1 MSELYDIMPFEYQ
14 ITESASGRLRV
25 EGVFQRSDV
34 ENANK
39 RVYPRSI
46 WEKELRETRVQD
58 ALGSKAMFGELDHP
72 SDGKTSLKRVS
83 HIVTGL
89 KLQEDG
95 TVTGAAE
102 VLETPNGQI
111 LKTLFES
118 GAQVGI
124 SSRGSGSVQN
134 GVVQEDFKLGTFDF
148 VARPS
153 TPGALPRPSGETK
166 SGATRTE
173 ADEVVDKVEVIATDD
188 DSGVRDD
195 IFEKFFAELEQLD
208 TNLCEETSTGDL
220 NAVAEEVITLHNYL
234 AEAEITPE
242 IVEKASG
249 QLLTLGGILTEMA
262 ANHPEHGEII
272 ADLLEKVELSR
283 GTIIMNVPKENI
295 KEEPMDKQKLEF
307 IKERLNSRTDD
318 EVVDEQAQEAAE
330 LEELRAKLDELS
342 DEELV
347 EVGLEVGA
355 ISQDDLEETDDEE
368 PSEADIQN
376 LFDYVEGLEGQ
387 LEEAAEIIETMAGAL
402 EEAED
407 VGGITLKYEAALG
420 IIQETVSRFQL
431 LQEAVGGEEKA
442 NELMESHL
450 TQLEA
455 DEETDEVEEAAKGDE
470 TDDGSAVVEEI
481 LNEDGEQDDAMS
493 EHLRLFEGAK
503 DRLNLTN

>member
-1 MSELYDIMPFEYQ
+1 MNELYDIMPFEYQ

-39 RVYPRSI
+39 RVYPRSV
-46 WEKELRETRVQD
+46 WEKELKETRVQD
-58 ALGSKAMFGELDHP
+58 ALGSKSMFGELDHP
-72 SDGKTSLKRVS
+72 ADGKTALKRVS

-89 KLQEDG
+89 NLQEDG

-118 GAQVGI
+118 DAQVGI

-153 TPGALPRPSGETK
+153 TPGALPRPAGENN
-166 SGATRTE
+166 SRATRTE
-173 ADEVVDKVEVIATDD
+173 ADEVVDKVEVIATDA
-188 DSGVRDD
+188 DSEVRDD

-220 NAVAEEVITLHNYL
+220 NAVAEEVITLHNHL
-234 AEAEITPE
+234 TETEITPE

-262 ANHPEHGEII
+262 AIHPERGEII

-283 GTIIMNVPKENI
+283 GTIIMNAPEENI

-307 IKERLNSRTDD
+307 IKERLNSNAET
-318 EVVDEQAQEAAE
+318 VVDEQAQEAAE

-355 ISQDDLEETDDEE
+355 ITEKDLEETEDDDDAEKLD
-368 PSEADIQN
+368 PQQ
-376 LFDYVEGLEGQ
+376 LFDYVDELEGQ
-387 LEEAAEIIETMAGAL
+387 LEEAAELIEKMAGAL

-431 LQEAVGGEEKA
+431 LQEAVGGEDKA

-455 DEETDEVEEAAKGDE
+455 DEETDEVEEAAKDE
-470 TDDGSAVVEEI
+470 TEDDGSQVVEEI
-481 LNEDGEQDDAMS
+481 LNEDGEQDDTMA

>member
-1 MSELYDIMPFEYQ
+1 
-14 ITESASGRLRV
+14 
-25 EGVFQRSDV
+25 
-34 ENANK
+34 
-39 RVYPRSI
+39 
-46 WEKELRETRVQD
+46 
-58 ALGSKAMFGELDHP
+58 MFGELDHP

-89 KLQEDG
+89 ELQEDG

-166 SGATRTE
+166 GGATRTE
-173 ADEVVDKVEVIATDD
+173 ADEAVDKVEVIATDD
-188 DSGVRDD
+188 DSGVRDE
-195 IFEKFFAELEQLD
+195 IFEKFFAELDKLD

-234 AEAEITPE
+234 TETEITPE
-242 IVEKASG
+242 IVEEAST

-262 ANHPEHGEII
+262 ANHPEQEDMI

-283 GTIIMNVPKENI
+283 GTIIMNVPTENI

-307 IKERLNSRTDD
+307 IKERLNSKDD

-355 ISQDDLEETDDEE
+355 ISKEDLEETDDEE

-387 LEEAAEIIETMAGAL
+387 LEEAAEIIEKMAGAL

-455 DEETDEVEEAAKGDE
+455 DEETDEVEEAAKDDE